1 MRILVVDDEFMVR
14 ENLVDYLEDEDID
27 VLSVGSAEEALDL
40 MQHETADIAI
50 VDMRLPVMHGNDL
63 ILKLK
68 KMHPEMDFIIH
79 TGSVDY
85 SVPPEIRD
93 LGITSANVLLKPV
106 ADMGVFIEKIK
117 TLFGDKYSLS

>member
-1 MRILVVDDEFMVR
+1 MRILVVDDEDMVR

-27 VLSVGSAEEALDL
+27 VISVGSAEEAIAL
-40 MQHETADIAI
+40 MEHNTADIAI

-63 ILKLK
+63 IISLKQ
-68 KMHPEMDFIIH
+68 MHPEMDFIIH

-93 LGITSANVLLKPV
+93 LGITTANVLLKPV
-106 ADMGVFIEKIK
+106 ADMGIFLELIK
-117 TLFGDKYSLS
+117 RLFRNKYN

>member
-117 TLFGDKYSLS
+117 TLFGDKHSLS

>member
-1 MRILVVDDEFMVR
+1 MRILVVDDEYMVR

-27 VLSVGSAEEALDL
+27 VISVGSAEEALKL
-40 MQHETADIAI
+40 MEHETADIAI

-68 KMHPEMDFIIH
+68 EMHPDMDFIIH

-85 SVPPEIRD
+85 SVPPEIRE
-93 LGITSANVLLKPV
+93 LGITTANVLLKPV
-106 ADMGVFIEKIK
+106 ADMGIFLELIQR
-117 TLFGDKYSLS
+117 LFRKK

>member
-1 MRILVVDDEFMVR
+1 MRILVVDDEYMVR

-27 VLSVGSAEEALDL
+27 VISVGSAEEALKL
-40 MQHETADIAI
+40 MEKEIADIAI

-68 KMHPEMDFIIH
+68 EMHPHMNFIIH

-85 SVPPEIRD
+85 SVPPEIRE
-93 LGITSANVLLKPV
+93 LGITTANVLLKPV
-106 ADMGVFIEKIK
+106 ADMGIFLELIQR
-117 TLFGDKYSLS
+117 LFRTK

>member
-1 MRILVVDDEFMVR
+1 MRILVVDDEYMVR

-27 VLSVGSAEEALDL
+27 VISVGSAEEALKL
-40 MQHETADIAI
+40 MEHETADIAI

-68 KMHPEMDFIIH
+68 EMHPDMDFIIH

-85 SVPPEIRD
+85 SVPPEIRE
-93 LGITSANVLLKPV
+93 LGITTANVLLKPV
-106 ADMGVFIEKIK
+106 ADMGIFLELIQR
-117 TLFGDKYSLS
+117 LFRSR